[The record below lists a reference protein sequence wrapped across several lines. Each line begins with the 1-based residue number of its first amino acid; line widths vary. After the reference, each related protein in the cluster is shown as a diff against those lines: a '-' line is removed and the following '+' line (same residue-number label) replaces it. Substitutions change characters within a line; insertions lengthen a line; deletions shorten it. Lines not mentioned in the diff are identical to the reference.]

1 MKKLLIM
8 FLSALMIFSLTC
20 NFVHAEGNE
29 IDVYVTVAI
38 KGEFVSTY
46 TKVSVNDADNDGSLT
61 VADALFALHEAK
73 YDGGAASGFA
83 TADTEYGLS
92 LIKLW
97 GDDSGFFGYQNNN
110 TSCMSLSDEVKD
122 GDHVYAYVYTDTE
135 NWSDAYCFFDKTT
148 ISADSGEEV
157 TLVLNQSG
165 YDANWAPIT
174 LPVENAV
181 VTING
186 VESEYATDSE
196 GKVTIV
202 FEEAG
207 KYIISAKSND
217 VVIVPPVCIINVKV
231 NGTEES
237 IESDDSNSIPNAG
250 DNDMTVLYVILV
262 VVSLVSAFIIY
273 NRKTVNEK

>member
-135 NWSDAYCFFDKTT
+135 NWSDAYSFFDKTT
-148 ISADSGEEV
+148 VSADGGKEV
-157 TLVLNQSG
+157 TLVLNKSG
-165 YDANWAPIT
+165 YDANWTPIT

-181 VTING
+181 ITIDG
-186 VESEYATDSE
+186 EETESITDAD

-207 KYIISAKSND
+207 KYTISAKSND
-217 VVIVPPVCIINVKV
+217 VVIVPPVCIFNVK
-231 NGTEES
+231 TEES
-237 IESDDSNSIPNAG
+237 LESGDNDSIPNAG
-250 DNDMTVLYVILV
+250 DNDMTVLYAILV

>member
-1 MKKLLIM
+1 MKKLICV
-8 FLSALMIFSLTC
+8 FLSVLMLCGFSCGLV
-20 NFVHAEGNE
+20 FAEEND
-29 IDVYVTVAI
+29 IDVYVTIAI

-46 TKVSVNDADNDGSLT
+46 TKVSVNDADNDGSIT

-73 YDGGAASGFA
+73 YDGGAAKGFA

-110 TSCMSLSDEVKD
+110 TSCMSLGDEVKD

-135 NWSDAYCFFDKTT
+135 NWSDAYSFFDKATV
-148 ISADSGEEV
+148 SADGGKEV
-157 TLVLNQSG
+157 TLVLNKSG
-165 YDANWAPIT
+165 YDANWTPIT
-174 LPVENAV
+174 LPVGNAV
-181 VTING
+181 ITIDG
-186 VESEYATDSE
+186 EETEYITDAD

-207 KYIISAKSND
+207 KYTISAKSND
-217 VVIVPPVCIINVKV
+217 VVIVPPVCIFNVK
-231 NGTEES
+231 TEES
-237 IESDDSNSIPNAG
+237 LESGDNDSIPNAG
-250 DNDMTVLYVILV
+250 DNEMTVLYVILV